1 MGRRKR
7 KPKFVENVRLSGIA
21 DKGRAVGRDEKGQVY
36 FVEGGVPGDLVT
48 VQVMKKKKGVPF
60 GKLSNLQEASEE
72 RIEAFCPH
80 FDLCGGCKWQNLAY
94 DAQLKY
100 KTEFVKSAINRIGK
114 VEVGEWEEILGGIK
128 TTYYRNKLEYS
139 FSSARWMTE
148 EEINSDT
155 IIEDK
160 KGLGFN
166 KSGTFDKV
174 IDLSTCFL
182 QTESSDRL
190 RNWLREYTRE
200 GDFEYYNSRS
210 KKGWLRNIMI
220 RTTEKGEMLILLSI
234 AYEDSEL
241 REQLLDDML
250 AAFPE
255 IISMYYVIS
264 DKVNSVTI
272 DLDYVHYHGE
282 EGLVEYL
289 GDVKFIIGPKS
300 FFQTN
305 TTQAKA
311 LYEIVKEYADFQG
324 DENVYDLYTGLGS
337 IALYIASDVK
347 NVTGIEEIPEA
358 IHYAKVNQEA
368 NNIDNATFYT
378 GDVKDILTDAFVEK
392 HGKADVIIT
401 DPPRVG
407 MHKDVVD
414 TLIRSGAKK
423 IVYVS
428 CNPATQARDLE
439 LLSEKYS
446 VEKIRPVDMFPHTH
460 HVETVAL
467 LQLKEI

>member
-7 KPKFVENVRLSGIA
+7 KQKFVENIRLSGIA
-21 DKGRAVGRDEKGQVY
+21 DKGRAVGRDETGQVY

-48 VQVMKKKKGVPF
+48 VHVQKKKKGVPF
-60 GKLSNLQEASEE
+60 GKVSALQESSEE
-72 RIEAFCPH
+72 RVEAFCPH
-80 FDLCGGCKWQNLAY
+80 FDLCGGCKWQNLSY
-94 DAQLKY
+94 DSQLAH
-100 KTEFVKSAINRIGK
+100 KTEYVKSAIHRIGK
-114 VEVGEWEEILGGIK
+114 VEVEQWEEILGGAK

-148 EEINSDT
+148 EEVNSDE

-174 IDLSTCFL
+174 IDLNSCFL
-182 QTESSDRL
+182 QTETTNRL
-190 RNWLREYTRE
+190 RNWLRDYTRSDE
-200 GDFEYYNSRS
+200 FEYYNSRS
-210 KKGWLRNIMI
+210 KTGWLRNIMI
-220 RTTEKGEMLILLSI
+220 RTTEKGEILILMSF
-234 AYEDSEL
+234 AYDDSEL
-241 REQLLDDML
+241 REQLLDAML
-250 AAFPE
+250 AEFPE
-255 IISMYYVIS
+255 IISMFYVIS

-272 DLDYVHYHGE
+272 DLEYVHYHGTE
-282 EGLVEYL
+282 VLIEYL
-289 GDVKFIIGPKS
+289 GDVKFQIGPKS

-311 LYEIVKEYADFQG
+311 LYDVVKDYANFQG

-337 IALYIASDVK
+337 IALYVAGDVK
-347 NVTGIEEIPEA
+347 SITGIEEIPEA
-358 IHYAKVNQEA
+358 IHYANINQEV
-368 NNIDNATFYT
+368 NKIENATFYT
-378 GDVKDILTDAFVEK
+378 GDVKDILTEEFVEK

-407 MHKDVVD
+407 MHKDVVE
-414 TLIRSGAKK
+414 TLLRSDAKK

-428 CNPATQARDLE
+428 CNPATQARDLDM
-439 LLSEKYS
+439 LSEKYA
-446 VEKIRPVDMFPHTH
+446 VKRMRPVDMFPHTH

-467 LQLKEI
+467 LELK